1 MAEHH
6 IDIKLNGKSLFT
18 AAPIAPCP
26 HCPPEPIAR
35 ELAIK
40 AGMDEYLI
48 VRVRHWRK
56 RLDGSLI
63 APASYEIAYWHG
75 LVRIADR
82 EKKLIESR
90 ISLR

>member
-18 AAPIAPCP
+18 TATPAPCP

-40 AGMDEYLI
+40 LGMDEYLT

-56 RLDGSLI
+56 HLNGGLI
-63 APASYEIAYWHG
+63 APASYEIDYWHA
-75 LVRIADR
+75 LVRASAR
-82 EKKLIESR
+82 ELKLIESR
-90 ISLR
+90 Y